1 MAPSS
6 ATSIQHLV
14 QAAQVAAIASHGE
27 KGDVIDQAAAELGK
41 SRSTVYRRMRQV
53 AVLPARRQRSD
64 AGTSSLDEGEA
75 KIISAL
81 LMESHRK
88 NNKQLVTIEHALQT
102 LRYHG
107 MVRAECTCPVTGE
120 VTRLSASAV
129 AKGLK
134 LYSLHPTQLLRPAPC
149 VELRSLHPNHVWQI
163 DASLCVL
170 YYLRP
175 TSARDAGLQVLDAD
189 KFYKN
194 KPAALARVEAERV
207 WRYVVTDHYSSSLFV
222 HYVLGAESGINLAE
236 SFIAATQKREGDVM
250 FGVPLVLMMDM
261 GSANTSGLFK
271 NLARRL
277 QVMLNAH
284 MPGNAR
290 ATGQVE
296 KAQDIVET
304 KFESSLKLAP
314 VASLDELND
323 FALSWSRH
331 FNAVAIHSR
340 HKHTRADIWL
350 AITQEQ
356 LRVGPPPEACRELLT
371 HEPQERQVSPT
382 LTVSFKGREFD
393 VKDLPGIQVGEKLKV
408 TYNPYAL
415 DCACVLD
422 IAADGSELLH
432 SVPLVQRN
440 EAGFRTDANVIL
452 EDYTRHADTLADT
465 NRKLVKRL
473 VMEVDTDAAALQ
485 ARKAK
490 LLPFGGRID
499 PLREAK
505 ETVLPTP
512 LVQRGTALV
521 PAITTTSTPQPVRVL
536 TIFEVCAWL
545 ATNGVA
551 MSREKNAQVC
561 AWHPE
566 GVPEDQMKALA
577 AKLSVRAGLRVISG
591 GAV

>member
-1 MAPSS
+1 MKPIAPT
-6 ATSIQHLV
+6 AIQHLV
-14 QAAQVAAIASHGE
+14 QTAQVAAAAPRGN
-27 KGDVIDQAAAELGK
+27 KGKLIDQAVAELGQ

-53 AVLPARRQRSD
+53 AVQPARRQRSD
-64 AGTSSLDEGEA
+64 AGTTCLPVAEA
-75 KIISAL
+75 EIISAL

-107 MVRAECTCPVTGE
+107 TVRAERTDPVTGE
-120 VTRLSASAV
+120 VTPLSASAV

-134 LYSLHPTQLLRPAPC
+134 LLCLHPTQLLLPAPC

-175 TSARDAGLQVLDAD
+175 TCARDAGLQVLDAD

-207 WRYVVTDHYSSSLFV
+207 WRYVVTDHYSGSLFV

-236 SFIAATQKREGDVM
+236 SFIAATQQRAGDVM

-277 QVMLNAH
+277 QVVLNAH

-296 KAQDIVET
+296 KGQDIVET

-314 VASLDELND
+314 VASLDELNA
-323 FALSWSRH
+323 FALAWARH
-331 FNAVAIHSR
+331 FNAVAIHTRHSR
-340 HKHTRADIWL
+340 TRSDVWL
-350 AITQEQ
+350 TISTEQ
-356 LRVGPPPEACRELLT
+356 LRVGPPAEACRELMT

-393 VKDLPGIQVGEKLKV
+393 VKDIPGILVGEKLKV

-422 IAADGSELLH
+422 VAADGSELLH
-432 SVPLVQRN
+432 SVPLVERN

-473 VMEVDTDAAALQ
+473 VMEVATDAAELQ

-512 LVQRGTALV
+512 LIQRGTALV
-521 PAITTTSTPQPVRVL
+521 PAVASSAAVQPVRLL
-536 TIFEVCAWL
+536 TIFEAATAL
-545 ATNGVA
+545 AAQGVL
-551 MSREKNAQVC
+551 MSRENSARVRG
-561 AWHPE
+561 WFPD
-566 GVPEDQMKALA
+566 GVPEDEVKALSER
-577 AKLSVRAGLRVISG
+577 LSVRAGLRVISG
-591 GAV
+591 GVQ